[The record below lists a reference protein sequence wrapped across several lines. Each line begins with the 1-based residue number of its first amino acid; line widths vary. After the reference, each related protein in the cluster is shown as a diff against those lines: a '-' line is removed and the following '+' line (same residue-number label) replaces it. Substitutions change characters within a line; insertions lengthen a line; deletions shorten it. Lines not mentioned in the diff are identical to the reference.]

1 MKAPF
6 IGVSPSNNIMMPKQ
20 DHQSMAG
27 IICDA
32 QDHRSMAAIDWL
44 AGWHRFRK
52 QQDESLP
59 IVGHQSMAAIG

>member
-1 MKAPF
+1 
-6 IGVSPSNNIMMPKQ
+6 MPKQ
-20 DHQSMAG
+20 DHPSMAW

-44 AGWHRFRK
+44 TGWHQFRK